1 MANANKLTPQ
11 QQADLWLQIKNLW
24 LRRVVD
30 TTKDGTGKIV
40 PDTVHNATD
49 FQTFIT
55 AHNV

>member
-11 QQADLWLQIKNLW
+11 QQADLWLELKTVW
-24 LRRVVD
+24 LRRVCD
-30 TTKDGTGKIV
+30 TTHDGTGRTA
-40 PDTVHNATD
+40 PDISHNATD